1 MVDGAEPP
9 GWRTLAETMPDCLGV
24 QAGGEFVYVADRL
37 AALAGATPDAL
48 TDECWRTAVDTA
60 EAERLAGSVF
70 PAARERGQWQG
81 LVQFGD
87 ADDGET
93 CRVRL
98 SVTEAGAIVWT
109 AADTLTADSRS
120 ATADEHERRYRAD
133 SAALLRPVL
142 DAVDDVVYVIG
153 EDGLLQ
159 FWNDTL
165 LDVTGYSDEEL
176 AAMHPMTL
184 IPEDQHEYVPG
195 LMDAIE
201 SIDDRCVEVDILT
214 EDGERISHEFNGT
227 TFEDSVTGDQF
238 RCGFARDIT
247 ERLERERE
255 LERQRDELA
264 TLDRINELLLETV
277 RALTQTASREGVE
290 RTICDR
296 LTASDFYKF
305 AWVGE
310 RAFDSDAIRPRE
322 RAGEGDGYLDAVTI
336 TADRSET
343 GTGPA
348 GRAMRTGEV
357 QVTDIGDEAFEPW
370 RAAASER
377 GFESVAAVPLSHRDT
392 VYGVLVV
399 YATREDA
406 FSPREQAGFDVL
418 GRTVGSVIRA
428 ARSRKLLFADS
439 VIELEF
445 DVAEADFALVRAA
458 AELDCTVELD
468 GYVASGE
475 RWLLY
480 VTVDGVAPDEAAT
493 VVASDPRIETARVIH
508 DGGDGGR
515 LELVVAGSSVLDVVV
530 DAGATVRTA
539 VATGDDATLVVEAPA
554 DGEIRQVV
562 DHVRTGYP
570 AAELVAHRERD
581 REVTTVRRPDGVLDG
596 LTDRQREAVET
607 AYRAGYFAWPRA
619 STAEEVAESLGL
631 AAPTLHAHLRKAEQH
646 VLQTLFDGE

>member
-1 MVDGAEPP
+1 MADGTELL
-9 GWRTLAETMPDCLGV
+9 GWRALAETVPGCLGV
-24 QAGGEFVYVADRL
+24 QADGEFVYVADRL
-37 AALAGATPDAL
+37 ATLAGTTPDTL
-48 TDECWRTAVDTA
+48 VGECWRTAVDSA
-60 EAERLAGSVF
+60 AAERLAGSVF
-70 PAARERGQWQG
+70 PAVHERGQWQG
-81 LVQFGD
+81 PVQFSD
-87 ADDGET
+87 ADNGEA

-98 SVTEAGAIVWT
+98 AATETGAVVWT
-109 AADTLTADSRS
+109 AADTPSTDGHS
-120 ATADEHERRYRAD
+120 TTPDEHGRRYRSD
-133 SAALLRPVL
+133 SAALLQTVL
-142 DAVDDVVYVIG
+142 DAVDDIVYVIG
-153 EDGLLQ
+153 EDGLLR

-176 AAMHPMTL
+176 ALMHPMTL

-195 LMDAIE
+195 LMEAIE

-214 EDGERISHEFNGT
+214 KDGVRIPHEFNGT
-227 TFEDSVTGDQF
+227 TFEDPVTGNQF

-310 RAFDSDAIRPRE
+310 RAFDSDALRPRE

-336 TADRSET
+336 TADRSEA

-357 QVTDIGDEAFEPW
+357 QVTDIEDDGFEPW

-377 GFESVAAVPLSHRDT
+377 GFASIAAVPLSHRDT

-418 GRTVGSVIRA
+418 GRTVGSVVRA
-428 ARSRKLLFADS
+428 ARSRKLLFADT

-445 DVAEADFALVRAA
+445 RVTEADFALVRAA
-458 AELDCTVELD
+458 AELDCTTELD
-468 GYVASGE
+468 GYVASGK

-493 VVASDPRIETARVIH
+493 VVAADPRIETARVIH
-508 DGGDGGR
+508 DGGDSGR
-515 LELVVAGSSVLDVVV
+515 LELVVAGSSVLGIVV

-539 VATGDDATLVVEAPA
+539 VATADDATLVVEAPVDA
-554 DGEIRQVV
+554 EVRQVV
-562 DHVRTGYP
+562 DHVQTRYP

-581 REVTTVRRPDGVLDG
+581 REATTVRRPDGVLDG
-596 LTDRQREAVET
+596 LTDRQREVVET

-619 STAEEVAESLGL
+619 STAEEVAESLDL
-631 AAPTLHAHLRKAEQH
+631 AAPTLHAHLRKAERH
-646 VLQTLFDGE
+646 VLRTLFDGE

>member
-1 MVDGAEPP
+1 MTDGAEPP
-9 GWRTLAETMPDCLGV
+9 GWRALAETIPDCLGV
-24 QAGGEFVYVADRL
+24 HVGDEFVYVADRL
-37 AALAGATPDAL
+37 ATLAGTTPDAL
-48 TDECWRTAVDTA
+48 TGECWRTAVDA
-60 EAERLAGSVF
+60 AAAERLAGSVF
-70 PAARERGQWQG
+70 PAVRERGQWKG
-81 LVQFGD
+81 PVRFGD
-87 ADDGET
+87 TDDGET

-98 SVTEAGAIVWT
+98 TVTETGAVVWT
-109 AADTLTADSRS
+109 AADTPGVDNRS
-120 ATADEHERRYRAD
+120 ATADEHEQSYRAD

-165 LDVTGYSDEEL
+165 LEVTGYSDEEL

-184 IPEDQHEYVPG
+184 IPEDQHEFVPG
-195 LMDAIE
+195 LMEAIE

-214 EDGERISHEFNGT
+214 KDGERIPHEFNGT
-227 TFEDSVTGDQF
+227 TFADPDTGDQF

-255 LERQRDELA
+255 LERQRDDLA

-296 LTASDFYKF
+296 LTASEFYKF

-310 RAFDSDAIRPRE
+310 RAFDSDTVRPRE

-343 GTGPA
+343 GAGPV

-357 QVTDIGDEAFEPW
+357 QVTDIEDEAFEPW

-377 GFESVAAVPLSHRDT
+377 GFASVAAVPLSHRDT

-428 ARSRKLLFADS
+428 ARSRKLLFADT

-445 DVAEADFALVRAA
+445 RVTEADFALVRAA
-458 AELDCTVELD
+458 AELDCTIELD

-493 VVASDPRIETARVIH
+493 AVAADPRIETARVIH
-508 DGGDGGR
+508 DRGDSGR
-515 LELVVAGSSVLDVVV
+515 LELVAGASVLDIVV

-539 VATGDDATLVVEAPA
+539 VATAGDATLVVAAPVDA
-554 DGEIRQVV
+554 EIRQVV
-562 DHVRTGYP
+562 DHVRTQYP
-570 AAELVAHRERD
+570 AADLVAHRERD

-596 LTDRQREAVET
+596 LTDRQREAVEA

-619 STAEEVAESLGL
+619 STAEEVAESLDL